1 MVSVR
6 LMQRALYQAIRCV
19 GSQTALA
26 QRVGVRPQAV
36 HLWVKKGRVPA
47 ARTLA
52 VESATAGQVTRHEL
66 RPDLYPSET
75 APSEVCPG
83 GPQP

>member
-6 LMQRALYQAIRCV
+6 LMQRALYQAIRCA

-26 QRVGVRPQAV
+26 HLVGVRPQAV

-52 VESATAGQVTRHEL
+52 VEHATAGQVTRHEL
-66 RPDLYPSET
+66 RPDLYPCET
-75 APSEVCPG
+75 AVSEVGLG
-83 GPQP
+83 GSQP

>member
-1 MVSVR
+1 MSTTR
-6 LMQRALYQAIRCV
+6 SMQRALYQAIRCA

-47 ARTLA
+47 SRALA
-52 VESATAGQVTRHEL
+52 VERATAGQVTRHAL
-66 RPDLYPSET
+66 RPDLYPCET
-75 APSEVCPG
+75 AESEVCREG
-83 GPQP
+83 AQA